1 MDTVSHFIT
10 IPKMA
15 LCPRIPILGCLSIP
29 LDGFLN
35 VLMDTVSRFITIP
48 KIALCPR
55 IPILGCLLIPFDSFL
70 NVLMDT
76 VSHFITVP
84 KIVLC
89 HRFPI
94 FCCLS
99 IPLDGFLNVLMD
111 TVSHIIT
118 IPKIALR
125 RRILLHRGFLIPP
138 DSLRVIPGYPLP
150 LKAAPSHFELCI
162 RISHFCRDAVAAHRT
177 FHIAQFLTRQPHLV
191 VPLRGKRIPIGCIL
205 WFSLLFPHHVV

>member
-1 MDTVSHFIT
+1 MDTVSHIITIAKMTLRPRVPILGCLSIPFGGFLNVLMDTVSYFIT

-35 VLMDTVSRFITIP
+35 VLMDTVS
-48 KIALCPR
+48 
-55 IPILGCLLIPFDSFL
+55 
-70 NVLMDT
+70 
-76 VSHFITVP
+76 HFITVP
-84 KIVLC
+84 KIVLR

-94 FCCLS
+94 FCCFS
-99 IPLDGFLNVLMD
+99 IPFDSFLNVFMD
-111 TVSHIIT
+111 TVSHFIT

-138 DSLRVIPGYPLP
+138 DSLCVIPGYPLP
-150 LKAAPSHFELCI
+150 MKAAPSHFELRI

-191 VPLRGKRIPIGCIL
+191 VPLRGKRIPIGCVL
-205 WFSLLFPHHVV
+205 RFSLFYPHHVV